1 MSHGLRGRAL
11 PLIRACSFALLA
23 CVGAT
28 AAAGPLPLVNTG
40 HRGTIND
47 LAYDAQ
53 RRMLFSAGEDG
64 TIRVWSHDRRAIV
77 RHLRLGAVR
86 VLRIALHPDRTLLA
100 AVARSTAGHDLLE
113 VWDWRTE
120 RRLYRRR
127 LEESPLHLGFT
138 SLGSS
143 LVYSRAQFDSVV
155 FLEPATGRRQERLSA
170 AFGIVSYVAMST
182 NERTIMTYQPT
193 GEVRYWDA
201 ATSALT
207 AVVPTLPGLESIA
220 LSADKNLLVAR
231 SGGDL
236 VAIDVV
242 TGAVR
247 SRLRIP
253 RQAQVVVA
261 DQFAQVSV
269 LQPDDREDGVFVL
282 HQRALDRALTPQ
294 LERRLPLAA
303 APTAAAYARRT
314 LFFAEGGTIRE
325 VLPGGVVPFV
335 RDELVVAEALAAD
348 GATLLVATRS
358 RIAVARLQRS
368 EATPEPHPA
377 PLSIGAMPRLATAN
391 LLRNPFGTAVGL
403 TVVPAAASSAPLPA
417 STPSPE
423 TGRRHRQSGAI
434 LVWNREGESG
444 RLGTL
449 DPRTGRYRLR
459 ISGLPAPLS
468 QVSLA
473 EGRLVL
479 LDGLGNIALY
489 RVADVMNATVRTAPE
504 PEREFWAPGTGTVLS
519 IGDHL
524 IAGRTRAH
532 ATTTPLLKIDATHAE
547 TLLVPDDALLI
558 FDLAQHA
565 KGQLLTLG
573 VEPPRDG
580 VGSGSGRTRTVL
592 RMRDGSDL
600 ARQRLV
606 YGISGEDLSATLA
619 EAPDRQRIYFT
630 LGADAV
636 RVWDGTRLQEMER
649 TDRQPRQLLMVG
661 DLLVARNADAT
672 FTVWNRFTRGVLF
685 HLYLFH
691 DFNWIVARP
700 NGDYVHSP
708 GAEQYLAD
716 SSRR

>member
-1 MSHGLRGRAL
+1 MSHGLRWRAL
-11 PLIRACSFALLA
+11 PLLRACSLALLA

-28 AAAGPLPLVNTG
+28 AAAGPLPLVNTS

-47 LAYDAQ
+47 LAYDAP

-64 TIRVWSHDRRAIV
+64 TVRVWSHDRRAIV

-86 VLRIALHPDRTLLA
+86 VMRIALHPDRPLLA

-113 VWDWRTE
+113 VWDWRSE
-120 RRLYRRR
+120 RRLYRHR
-127 LEESPLHLGFT
+127 LQEAPLHLGFT

-155 FLEPATGRRQERLSA
+155 FLEPATGRRQDRLSA

-201 ATSALT
+201 ATSALK
-207 AVVPTLPGLESIA
+207 AAVPTLAGLESIA

-231 SGGDL
+231 SGEDL

-282 HQRALDRALTPQ
+282 QQRALDRALTPQ
-294 LERRLPLAA
+294 LERRLPLGA
-303 APTAAAYARRT
+303 APTAAAYAHRT

-325 VLPGGVVPFV
+325 VLPAEVVPFA

-348 GATLLVATRS
+348 GATLLVATRR

-368 EATPEPHPA
+368 EATPVPHSA
-377 PLSIGAMPRLATAN
+377 PRSVGALPRLATTGV
-391 LLRNPFGTAVGL
+391 LRNPFGTAVGL
-403 TVVPAAASSAPLPA
+403 TVVPAAASSAPPPT
-417 STPSPE
+417 STHSPG
-423 TGRRHRQSGAI
+423 TGQRHRESGAI

-449 DPRTGRYRLR
+449 DPRTGRYRMR

-473 EGRLVL
+473 DERLVL
-479 LDGLGNIALY
+479 LDGLGNIAMY
-489 RVADVMNATVRTAPE
+489 RVADVLNATVRTAPK

-547 TLLVPDDALLI
+547 TLLIPDDALLI

-565 KGQLLTLG
+565 GGQLLTLG

-580 VGSGSGRTRTVL
+580 VDSARTRTVL

-606 YGISGEDLSATLA
+606 YGFSGEDLSATLA

-636 RVWDGTRLQEMER
+636 RVWDGTRLREMER
-649 TDRQPRQLLMVG
+649 TDRQPRQLVMVG
-661 DLLVARNADAT
+661 GLLVARNADAT
-672 FTVWNRFTRGVLF
+672 FTVWNRYTRRVLF

-708 GAEQYLAD
+708 GAERYLAD